1 MPKVSIITPVYNA
14 EKFLRRC
21 IDSVIAQTF
30 EDWEMILVN
39 DGSKDSSLAICQ
51 ECAAKD
57 ERIFV
62 IDRPNGGPSSARN
75 RGIREAEGEYVFFLD
90 ADDTITPNCIED
102 LYSLAKEYDADYVQ
116 GKYGTRDA
124 RTKTKRPKDYE
135 NENFFSHSQ
144 RRDGENLNDNLNLN
158 PSLPSALSDRG
169 EIKRLLLNHNK
180 IEFTPHNRLVRREM
194 IQEYGLFFNEEIWVR
209 EDFLWMTFVAKYVER
224 FASCDRVTYIRGYNE
239 ESLTNN
245 INKEREIQGYRVLIE
260 QMVANYDAFLLGYQ
274 KELALDALM
283 MALRAGYYHD
293 EAERR
298 HLIDVVASKNNWL
311 ENVLLKM
318 YLKTENSKI
327 LHLLVMIYKRND

>member
-144 RRDGENLNDNLNLN
+144 R
-158 PSLPSALSDRG
+158 
-169 EIKRLLLNHNK
+169 
-180 IEFTPHNRLVRREM
+180 
-194 IQEYGLFFNEEIWVR
+194 
-209 EDFLWMTFVAKYVER
+209 
-224 FASCDRVTYIRGYNE
+224 
-239 ESLTNN
+239 
-245 INKEREIQGYRVLIE
+245 
-260 QMVANYDAFLLGYQ
+260 
-274 KELALDALM
+274 
-283 MALRAGYYHD
+283 
-293 EAERR
+293 
-298 HLIDVVASKNNWL
+298 
-311 ENVLLKM
+311 
-318 YLKTENSKI
+318 
-327 LHLLVMIYKRND
+327 